1 MKFPI
6 RAALVAVAL
15 ASPLSVVDAQTAQDQ
30 DHSAHHPT
38 DKAATPGPRGS
49 MRGAG
54 RSRSLAPREHRR
66 GSIAGREVL
75 AASDGLR
82 SC

>member
-54 RSRSLAPREHRR
+54 QPTMGPVDS
-66 GSIAGREVL
+66 GNNVGRFCRH
-75 AASDGLR
+75 GCR
-82 SC
+82 

>member
-54 RSRSLAPREHRR
+54 QPTMGPGGQRQMM
-66 GSIAGREVL
+66 
-75 AASDGLR
+75 
-82 SC
+82 